1 MNGLAKLLGIDPKEF
16 NHWQVHWLP
25 DDPVIVLTVLGI
37 VIPLALRFFWTSL
50 NRVGSRVRKLLLFTL
65 RLGAF
70 ALLLLILLKPE
81 LEFRKSQSLKNSIAV
96 LLDNSKSLS
105 IKTKISGDE
114 VLRIDLV
121 KSSLQT
127 NASYFESLGKDFNID
142 YYFFSD
148 ELEKVGAG
156 AVKNDYRPHRPYTNL
171 TRVFEELSGQYPEQS
186 LQGVLLF
193 SDGADLTQEPGSI
206 SRSLVERLK
215 ELESP
220 VHTLQAGSN
229 EGFKD
234 LAIEAVSVSDFGFV
248 QQPIRVSL
256 TVFSSSMGNRN
267 IPLVLKEGD
276 HILVSKI
283 IEVREN
289 TKRFEVE
296 LEFTPNNLGKRIYTL
311 SLPKF
316 AGEFIHTNNEK
327 EFEINVVRDRIR
339 ILHLNGRPSWDSR
352 YLREVLAHN
361 PKVDLLS
368 FFILRNLGD
377 DVEAPVSELSL
388 IPFPSNLLFDDYLSS
403 FDLVIF
409 QNFKYDPFIDK
420 KYLDN
425 IQKYVRNGGSF
436 LMIGGDLS
444 FQGGGYSRTPIEEI
458 LPVGF
463 RDTPQSFTD
472 GAFQPTLNK
481 KFSQHPILRLEKDQK
496 LNQGAWQSLPPL
508 QGINIGLFPDKNAHV
523 LARYIKKEKALPVLV
538 TGRYGKGRT
547 VLLATDSIWNWNFRN
562 VGGGGSGR
570 YFQRFWNNV
579 IDWLIAEPETRRL
592 QLESDKERYQVGETA
607 LMKFKILKTNY
618 QPAAGTIAKLTL
630 KSIDAKKGDKT
641 THDLKTDEQG
651 EGVFPF
657 LPDREGYYTARIQ
670 ADLGGESLAEEVMFS
685 VLKDT
690 AEFEKP
696 RVNETLLKEVSEITG
711 GKHHIL
717 NGRDDLSVFQFANP
731 DVQVK
736 SHSRSFSLWDNW
748 WAYGLVISFLV
759 MDWYLRRKSGLN

>member
-1 MNGLAKLLGIDPKEF
+1 MNPLAKLLGVNEF
-16 NHWQVHWLP
+16 NQWQIHWLP
-25 DDPVIVLTVLGI
+25 DNPVLVLSALGFL
-37 VIPLALRFFWTSL
+37 IPLALWFFWTSL
-50 NRVGSRVRKLLLFTL
+50 NRVNSRNRKLLLFSL
-65 RLGAF
+65 RLGTF

-105 IKTKISGDE
+105 IKTKSIGDE
-114 VLRIDLV
+114 IPRIDLIENT
-121 KSSLQT
+121 LDA
-127 NASYFESLGKDFNID
+127 NASYLENLGKDFNVD

-148 ELEKVGAG
+148 EINKVSAG
-156 AVKNDYRPHRPYTNL
+156 AVENVYRPHRPYTDL
-171 TRVFEELSGQYPEQS
+171 TLAFDGLVEQYQAKS
-186 LQGVLLF
+186 LQGVFLF
-193 SDGADLTQEPGSI
+193 SDGADLTVESGEI
-206 SRSLVERLK
+206 SRNLVEQLK
-215 ELESP
+215 KLGSP
-220 VHTLQAGSN
+220 VHTMQAGSN

-234 LAIEAVSVSDFGFV
+234 LAIEAVSASDFGFV
-248 QQPIRVSL
+248 QQPMRISL
-256 TVFSSSMGNRN
+256 TVFSSSLGNRN

-283 IEVREN
+283 IEVRED
-289 TKRFEVE
+289 TKRLEVE
-296 LEFTPNNLGKRIYTL
+296 LEFTPVNVGKKIYTL

-316 AGEFIHTNNEK
+316 AGEFIHTNNER
-327 EFEINVVRDRIR
+327 EIDINVVRDRIR

-425 IQKYVRNGGSF
+425 IRKYVRNGGAF
-436 LMIGGDLS
+436 LMIGGDIS

-458 LPVGF
+458 LPVNF
-463 RDTPQSFTD
+463 SDSSRTFKDE
-472 GAFQPTLNK
+472 AFQPVLNQE
-481 KFSQHPILRLEKDQK
+481 FSRHPILRLEKD
-496 LNQGAWQSLPPL
+496 LNLNINAWQSLPPL
-508 QGINIGLFPDKNAHV
+508 QGINVGLFPDKNAHV
-523 LARYIKKEKALPVLV
+523 LAWHAEGKELPLLA
-538 TGRYGKGRT
+538 TGKFGKGRT
-547 VLLATDSIWNWNFRN
+547 AVLATDSVWNWNLRN

-570 YFQRFWNNV
+570 YFQKFWNNV

-592 QLESDKERYQVGETA
+592 QLESDKERYREGEQA
-607 LMKFKILKTNY
+607 LIKLKLLKKNY
-618 QPAAGTIAKLTL
+618 QPAVGVTAKLTL
-630 KSIDAKKGDKT
+630 KPIRAKLDKQT
-641 THDLKTDEQG
+641 DYDLKTDEQG
-651 EGVFPF
+651 EAVFPF
-657 LPDREGYYTARIQ
+657 LPDEQGFYSAQIQ
-670 ADLGGESLAEEVMFS
+670 AGLEAESLTEEIMFS

-696 RVNETLLKEVSEITG
+696 LVNDTLLKKISEITDG
-711 GKHHIL
+711 SHHL
-717 NGRDDLSVFQFANP
+717 LTGSDDLSGYRFANP

-736 SHSRSFSLWDNW
+736 SYSRSFSLWDNW
-748 WAYGLVISFLV
+748 WAYGLVVGLLV
-759 MDWYLRRKSGLN
+759 MDWYLRRKSGLS